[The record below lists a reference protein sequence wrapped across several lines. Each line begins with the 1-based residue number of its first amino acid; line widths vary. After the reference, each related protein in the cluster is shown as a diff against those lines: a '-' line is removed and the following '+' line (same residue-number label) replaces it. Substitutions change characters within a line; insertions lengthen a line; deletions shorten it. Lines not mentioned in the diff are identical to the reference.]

1 MLPFFASHW
10 TLSVLFQSLFQ
21 HRYAAHRMF
30 TMTPRSERVLHL
42 STALVQGSS
51 YLDPRAYAILHREHH
66 AYADTARDPHSPAH
80 HKHLPRMMLETGRR
94 FGGLLTRQV
103 QAEARFIGGYP
114 EWPAVD
120 RFFSSWAARLGFG
133 ALYTLVYKRFATR
146 RWHWALLP
154 LHFVMGPVHGAIVN
168 WCGHRYGYR
177 NFANRDQSRNTL
189 PLDVVCMGELF
200 QNNHHARPASP
211 DFAAKRF
218 ELDPTWQVMRLL
230 ARMKLIQVMHAPPPR
245 PEAAGRRSQ
254 HSTLRP
260 FDGRKAQG
268 DAQGKTRNK
277 GILQPARNSRHD

>member
-1 MLPFFASHW
+1 MIPFAFASHW

-30 TMTPRSERVLHL
+30 TMTPRAERALHL

-66 AYADTARDPHSPAH
+66 AYADTDRDPHSPVH

-94 FGGLLTRQV
+94 YGGLLTGSV

-120 RFFSSWAARLGFG
+120 RFFSSWTSRLGFG
-133 ALYTLVYKRFATR
+133 ALYTLFYKRFATR

-177 NFANRDQSRNTL
+177 NFATRDQSRNTL

-200 QNNHHARPASP
+200 QNNHHARPARP
-211 DFAAKRF
+211 DFAARRF

-230 ARMKLIQVMHAPPPR
+230 VWLKLIQLRKAPREEGPRPMEGRRSLPLKTSRR
-245 PEAAGRRSQ
+245 PEAAVSPP
-254 HSTLRP
+254 SP
-260 FDGRKAQG
+260 
-268 DAQGKTRNK
+268 
-277 GILQPARNSRHD
+277 

>member
-1 MLPFFASHW
+1 MNMLPFAFASHW

-30 TMTPRSERVLHL
+30 TMTPRAERALHL

-66 AYADTARDPHSPAH
+66 AYADTVRDPHSPAH

-94 FGGLLTRQV
+94 YGGLLTGNV
-103 QAEARFIGGYP
+103 QAEARFTGGYP
-114 EWPAVD
+114 QWPVVD
-120 RFFSSWAARLGFG
+120 RFFSSWTSRLGFG
-133 ALYTLVYKRFATR
+133 ALYTLFYKRFATR

-177 NFANRDQSRNTL
+177 NFATRDQSRNTL

-200 QNNHHARPASP
+200 QNNHHAQPAKP
-211 DFAAKRF
+211 NFAAKRF
-218 ELDPTWQVMRLL
+218 EIDPTWQVMRLL
-230 ARMKLIQVMHAPPPR
+230 ARLNLIQAMHAPPSHSEATGEQDQR
-245 PEAAGRRSQ
+245 PPTRREA
-254 HSTLRP
+254 H
-260 FDGRKAQG
+260 
-268 DAQGKTRNK
+268 
-277 GILQPARNSRHD
+277 GIHMPACPS